1 MSAVAQVI
9 LNWVLLTSLNVN
21 AAFLTTDYLQN
32 AYVITSQ
39 NSLVKIDSVG
49 NILFHYNQNRFGQLK
64 FADATNP
71 LKLVLSYPDYQTVVM
86 LDNTLSE
93 VGTISLKQLGIY
105 NYHALCFSS
114 RDNNFWVFDENDF
127 KLKKIDRSS
136 NVILESSDM
145 FQQLG
150 YAIHPVYMQ
159 EQNQYLFL
167 SDTSRGILIFDIY
180 GVYYETLPF
189 KNILKFQVRDD
200 EIFFREGNQL
210 HSFQMKSLA
219 EKNIS
224 LPETIN
230 VLDARVENHRLYLL
244 RADSLKFYKF

>member
-1 MSAVAQVI
+1 MQAIAQVI
-9 LNWVLLTSLNVN
+9 LNWILLTSLNVN
-21 AAFLTTDYLQN
+21 ATFLTTDNLQN
-32 AYVITSQ
+32 AYVITSE

-49 NILFHYNQNRFGQLK
+49 NILFKYNQNRFGQLK

-105 NYHALCFSS
+105 NYHSLCFSP

-127 KLKKIDRSS
+127 KLKKIDRNS
-136 NVILESSDM
+136 NIILESSDM

-159 EQNQYLFL
+159 EENQYLFL
-167 SDTSRGILIFDIY
+167 SDTTLGIFVFDVY
-180 GVYYETLPF
+180 GIYYETLPF
-189 KNILKFQVRDD
+189 KNVLKFQVRDD
-200 EIFFREGNQL
+200 QIFFREENHL
-210 HSFQMKSLA
+210 HSFQMKTLA

-224 LPETIN
+224 LPEEN
-230 VLDARVENHRLYLL
+230 AVLDARMENRRLYLL
-244 RADSLKFYKF
+244 EKDSLKFYKF